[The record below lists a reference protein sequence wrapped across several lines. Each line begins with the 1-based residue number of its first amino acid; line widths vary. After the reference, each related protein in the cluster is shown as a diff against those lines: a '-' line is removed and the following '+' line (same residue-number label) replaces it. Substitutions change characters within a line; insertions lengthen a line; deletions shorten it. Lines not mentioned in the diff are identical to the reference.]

1 MSFGRLSRPRPP
13 SAAMGLLK
21 APMSQINVT
30 PLVDVM
36 LVLLVI
42 FMLTAPL
49 LTSALKLD
57 LPRAMA
63 APAAAPE
70 ASLRLEIDKSGQAFL
85 QGQALDAAQLAQR
98 LAQAAAAQPD
108 TELQLYA
115 DQAVPYGRVV
125 ELIAVA
131 QQAGLSRI
139 GFVAE
144 AASSSFSRAKP

>member
-1 MSFGRLSRPRPP
+1 MSWGRLSTPRSRAQALAP
-13 SAAMGLLK
+13 MK

-63 APAAAPE
+63 APAVPPAT
-70 ASLRLEIDKSGQAFL
+70 SLRLEIDKSGQAFL
-85 QGQALDAAQLAQR
+85 EGRALDAAQLAQR
-98 LAQAAAAQPD
+98 LRQAATVQPD
-108 TELQLYA
+108 TELQLHA
-115 DQAVPYGRVV
+115 DQAVPYGQVV
-125 ELIAVA
+125 EVIGLA

-139 GFVAE
+139 GLVAE
-144 AASSSFSRAKP
+144 AAPFSARAKP